1 MADEHELLHDD
12 EWRDALAA
20 NFNGLIPD
28 LLPDTLGAEGWLSAA
43 QLSSV
48 GAFHVAGG
56 PQVLRRSPAWAR
68 RLPSDLLKVCIQRAG
83 SATIQQGD
91 REVMLTPGRMA
102 IYDIDRPYS
111 IRLRGEWRCS
121 VIAFP
126 RTALMAS
133 EHFIDAVLCQPTR
146 VADGPGSVLSPLVA
160 SAVSRAES
168 GISAGVSDALMGQAC
183 LDLLKAALAERELP
197 QRPDAVR
204 LQIEAY
210 IRAHIADA
218 DLSHGTVAAAHHM
231 SERTLHRVFDESGQT
246 VTEFIRSHRFDGI
259 LGDLRSPAS
268 AGEAISRIAGRW
280 GIHDMPHFTR
290 TFRARYGMSPS
301 EARQRGELS
310 QAGPLGALR
319 RDGRAAGRWTGR
331 SQ

>member
-1 MADEHELLHDD
+1 MAKGHGLLCDD

-28 LLPDTLGAEGWLSAA
+28 LPPRDLAGAEGWLSAA
-43 QLSSV
+43 QLSNV
-48 GAFHVAGG
+48 AAFHVAGG
-56 PQVLRRSPAWAR
+56 SQVLRRSAAWAR

-83 SATIQQGD
+83 SATIQQDD
-91 REVMLTPGRMA
+91 REVTLTPGSMA

-111 IRLRGEWRCS
+111 IRLQGDWRCA

-126 RTALMAS
+126 RTALIAS
-133 EHFIDAVLCQPTR
+133 ERFIDAVICRPTQI
-146 VADGPGSVLSPLVA
+146 ADGPGSVLIPLVA

-168 GISAGVSDALMGQAC
+168 GSGAGISDALMGRAC

-218 DLSHGTVAAAHHM
+218 GLSHGTVAAAHHM
-231 SERTLHRVFDESGQT
+231 SERTLHRLFDDSGQT
-246 VTEFIRSHRFDGI
+246 VTELIRSCRLDGI
-259 LGDLRSPAS
+259 LADLQSPAS
-268 AGEAISRIAGRW
+268 AQEAISQIAARW
-280 GIHDMPHFTR
+280 GIHDMPHLTR
-290 TFRARYGMSPS
+290 AFRARYGMSPS
-301 EARQRGELS
+301 EARQRSNADNRG
-310 QAGPLGALR
+310 Q
-319 RDGRAAGRWTGR
+319 GRG
-331 SQ
+331 Q